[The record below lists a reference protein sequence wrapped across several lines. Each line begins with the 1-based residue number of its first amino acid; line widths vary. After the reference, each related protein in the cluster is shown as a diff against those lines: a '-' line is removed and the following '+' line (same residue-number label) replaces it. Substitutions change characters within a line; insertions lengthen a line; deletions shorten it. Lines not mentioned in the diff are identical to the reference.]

1 MDFKEDEFFDVMKS
15 HNCMEERFDQCKQ
28 WSLRTHDDKWTSDY
42 DKFHVTGNCF
52 LFFLLNVDKLIL
64 YCCKA
69 EVHQSFKYFIFI
81 RDTSEDNNSRNQRNT
96 TSDCC

>member
-52 LFFLLNVDKLIL
+52 LFFLLNVDKLIFKL
-64 YCCKA
+64 YDF
-69 EVHQSFKYFIFI
+69 VMLQG
-81 RDTSEDNNSRNQRNT
+81 
-96 TSDCC
+96 